1 MGESIIKRG
10 TRGEYTVIQNSALR
24 DPRLSLK
31 TKGLFAVMISL
42 PDDWE
47 YSISGLAS
55 FVGVGRDAIRTSLQE
70 LKLAGYLLQEQAH
83 DENGKFACSV
93 YVLQEIAPPLS
104 GFPSTVKPTTDYP
117 TQTKER
123 YNKIPPI
130 VPQEGEGASK
140 KTTTTAAKWKPERF
154 EKFWAFFPKGNSGK
168 GSKQRAAAAWDKLK
182 PDDHLLGEIAK
193 ALEKQKATEMW
204 SRGVGIPYASTY
216 LNGRRWED
224 AKEIGTE
231 KAEEPKHRYLG
242 TRVIDGQEVDVYG

>member
-55 FVGVGRDAIRTSLQE
+55 FVGVGRDAIRSALQE

-83 DENGKFACSV
+83 DENGKFAGSV
-93 YVLQEIAPPLS
+93 YVLQESAPPLS
-104 GFPSTVKPTTDYP
+104 GFPSTVKPTTVQPSTGYP

-130 VPQEGEGASK
+130 IPQEGEGAPKK
-140 KTTTTAAKWKPERF
+140 KTTTTTAKWKPERF
-154 EKFWAFFPKGNSGK
+154 EKFWSFFPNGTSGK

-182 PDDHLLGEIAK
+182 PDDQLLSEIAK

-216 LNGRRWED
+216 LNGRRWKD
-224 AKEIGTE
+224 AEEIGELHRPDALPATQ
-231 KAEEPKHRYLG
+231 EEWG
-242 TRVIDGQEVDVYG
+242 WQ